1 MLRRNM
7 NRRFFVLF
15 VKTDIMLHLV
25 QIEESSS
32 LTSAANLQGSFSV
45 LLQKIKVQVKNKTSS
60 QLSHARTLFYSCS
73 QVPHVTL
80 DLKREFNLASMKQRN
95 ISIQT
100 FGKIDSRDTL
110 EQVELCVI
118 SNDDKEIPI
127 NCFAKIFVLP

>member
-1 MLRRNM
+1 M

-15 VKTDIMLHLV
+15 VEIDIMLSFV
-25 QIEESSS
+25 EIEENSS
-32 LTSAANLQGSFSV
+32 LTSAANLQESFSA
-45 LLQKIKVQVKNKTSS
+45 LLQKVKVQVKNKTSS

>member
-1 MLRRNM
+1 
-7 NRRFFVLF
+7 
-15 VKTDIMLHLV
+15 MLHLV
-25 QIEESSS
+25 QIEENSS

-45 LLQKIKVQVKNKTSS
+45 LLQKIKEQVKNKTSS
-60 QLSHARTLFYSCS
+60 QLSHARTLFYSSS
-73 QVPHVTL
+73 QVPYVTL
-80 DLKREFNLASMKQRN
+80 NLKREFNLASMKQRN

-118 SNDDKEIPI
+118 SNDDKEIPT